1 MTADSALEKT
11 YKALSLGER
20 MALAVSD
27 ALPGEY
33 RQFMLREQWMQI
45 KCYFARRADL
55 SPEEYSALLDDDDHV
70 IRLCIAKRGDLT
82 PQMVVRCANDRDPN
96 VRYFIARN
104 PSLTQALRSKLLED
118 PDPLVR
124 RAAAKGPKPIE
135 YRQRPGQAR
144 LIK

>member
-1 MTADSALEKT
+1 MADAALEKR
-11 YKALSLGER
+11 YKALPLGER

-27 ALPGEY
+27 SLPAEY
-33 RQFMLREQWMQI
+33 RPLMLREQWMQI

-55 SPEEYSALLDDDDHV
+55 SPDEYTALLGDDDHV
-70 IRLCIAKRGDLT
+70 IRLCIAKRGDL
-82 PQMVVRCANDRDPN
+82 PAELVERCAHDRDPN

-104 PSLTQALRSKLLED
+104 PNLSEALRSELLED

-124 RAAAKGPKPIE
+124 RAAAKGPRPVE